1 MLPCHR
7 TKHDQGDCE
16 GMALTLLRTV
26 VESAPLLASTNLQQ
40 TVSFMHKSTWN
51 YFTLISCFE
60 IQLYADHMRYSGM
73 MT

>member
-40 TVSFMHKSTWN
+40 TVSFYAQVDLELLH
-51 YFTLISCFE
+51 FD
-60 IQLYADHMRYSGM
+60 QLL
-73 MT
+73 